1 MTTERPPALSG
12 PLHIDRIALGL
23 PTTPA
28 ALIGMT
34 HCPGRNG
41 PDGRGRVWQRDLAQ
55 DVAAIEAAGF
65 STVLTLVDDAELA
78 ALGAHGLHEQ
88 LRLAG
93 IDGLQFP
100 IPDFGVPD
108 AGALPAW
115 RAVQADVLDRL
126 RAGQSVLVH
135 CAAGLGRTGT
145 LVAVLLKALGDAPD
159 VAITRVRRARPGT
172 IETEGQACF
181 VHDGPA

>member
-12 PLHIDRIALGL
+12 PLHIDRIAPGL
-23 PTTPA
+23 PTAPA

-41 PDGRGRVWQRDLAQ
+41 PDGRGRVWQRDVAQ
-55 DVAAIEAAGF
+55 DVAAIQAAGF
-65 STVLTLVDDAELA
+65 SAVLTLVDDAELA
-78 ALGAHGLHEQ
+78 ALGADDLHAR
-88 LRLAG
+88 LRHAG
-93 IDGLQFP
+93 IDVLQFP

-108 AGALPAW
+108 ARAQPAW
-115 RAVQADVLDRL
+115 RVVQADVLGRL
-126 RAGQSVLVH
+126 QAGQSVLVH

-145 LVAVLLKALGDAPD
+145 LVAVLLKALGDSPEA
-159 VAITRVRRARPGT
+159 AIARVRQARPGT
-172 IETEGQACF
+172 IETEGQARF